1 MKFRAFILFIL
12 ILSFNSS
19 KAQNWDWILTATKNS
34 DTGDLNMHPNSAIKL
49 LRTDAEGNSY
59 LQLNFHDTTSLICS
73 NNNSYSSLAK
83 DTSTGLQSFC
93 MFAKIDRKGRLIW
106 STPLINAKTYQFD
119 IYDGELYVL
128 AELRKFPSYEFGQS
142 SVKTKYDDWGV
153 FRFDQFGNPHSLIFV
168 ANTRQAINPY
178 FSFSVTK
185 TSLVFTGFTQYSSN
199 YSKNRASIELKG
211 NTINLFESQQ
221 YVFGI
226 DKNTGQYQWHH
237 IYSECAEFVRHQ
249 NVNDYICD
257 RLNNSVYV
265 ALNFTERKP
274 TENFQFPTLTKFSE
288 NGVELISKKLTGT
301 DLKGNYLRRVKTFGN
316 NTVVVSGYLT
326 SQSLNFD
333 NHILR
338 KNYNNSKIENFILVL
353 DSNLNYKWHYVFKQ
367 TEAVKPQF
375 TMDSSGKFY
384 IEFAPSINT
393 AAPPFILPDGKVYR
407 FSNSEIDV
415 YSYNALILVFNN
427 KGVYQECISFPKIP
441 YSRTLDMTSDNLG
454 NIYLGIEVGVDY
466 YDEKKSFNIDD
477 LSVRSLQSAANIVAK
492 FNANELQ
499 INVDTLWCM
508 DDSLSFT
515 WNTKAFKSHYWQ
527 YENQKS
533 TKTKFRPSVTS
544 TGTYKVSIIGKTNE
558 DVDIKH
564 TAEIPYFAPPTIK
577 FSHPKYGCLFSPFT
591 LTDQSLFDNY
601 PNIPISIAVNFGDG
615 FDTIYS
621 LLLEDLKTFKPKH
634 TYIQPGKY
642 TVNYTVLHKGCS
654 NSFNSQ
660 IEILPAP
667 RPGITCSTTQGC
679 SPLPVEFKRTFIDP
693 IDSLVWN
700 ITSEK
705 TPFVNQPNEYTFSKG
720 GNYWISQTIY
730 GPSGCVTKDSQL
742 IQVTQGIEPGKTP
755 YLINATLLNNSSAQI
770 IWEFVPHAT
779 SYTILLDG
787 KFLASTKYIQWEY
800 SSPSEITKP
809 LSFTVIAVDSCGKST
824 LESNVARTLFC
835 KVQEIDNGKSQ
846 QNQSTLVS
854 FTPYIE
860 WKEGIKNYTILTKFS
875 NDTEWQNM
883 NSLNDTFHRD
893 EEFIKE
899 SEIRKCYKIVAF
911 SNENNVSESNE
922 LCLDY
927 SPIIYI
933 PSALTPNGDGLNDNF
948 KFYAHGIENIVT
960 RIYNRWGQ
968 KIWEGQGTE
977 VWNPEPTDQPGAY
990 AYTIT
995 GKSTK
1000 EAKELTFSGTITIV
1014 K

>member
-1 MKFRAFILFIL
+1 M
-12 ILSFNSS
+12 

-34 DTGDLNMHPNSAIKL
+34 DTGFLNMHPNSAIKL

-73 NNNSYSSLAK
+73 NNNSYSSLVK
-83 DTSTGLQSFC
+83 DTSVGLKPFC

-106 STPLINAKTYQFD
+106 STPLVNVKMYQFD
-119 IYDGELYVL
+119 IFDGELYVL
-128 AELRKFPSYEFGQS
+128 AEFRTFPTYEFGQS
-142 SVKTKYDDWGV
+142 KVQTSYYDWGIL
-153 FRFDQFGNPHSLIFV
+153 RFDQFGNPHSVIV
-168 ANTRQAINPY
+168 AANTNKADFPY

-185 TSLVFTGFTQYSSN
+185 NSLIFTGFTRYNDS
-199 YSKNRASIELKG
+199 YSKNRASVQLKG
-211 NTINLFESQQ
+211 YTIDLFESQQ
-221 YVFGI
+221 FVFGI
-226 DKNTGQYQWHH
+226 DKNTGQYLWHH
-237 IYSECAEFVRHQ
+237 GYSECSEFFRYQ
-249 NVNDYICD
+249 TENIYICD

-265 ALNFTERKP
+265 ALNFTKRKP

-288 NGVELISKKLTGT
+288 NGIELISKKLTGT
-301 DLKGNYLRRVKTFGN
+301 DLKINYFRRVKAIGN
-316 NTVVVSGYLT
+316 NTIVVSGYIN
-326 SQSLNFD
+326 SKSLNFD
-333 NHILR
+333 NHIIS
-338 KNYNNSKIENFILVL
+338 KNYDNSRVENFVLVL
-353 DSNLNYKWHYVFKQ
+353 DSSLNYKWHHVFKQ
-367 TEAVKPQF
+367 TDYIRPEF
-375 TMDSSGKFY
+375 TMDSSGNFY
-384 IEFAPSINT
+384 IEFSPSTSKN
-393 AAPPFILPDGKVYR
+393 ASPFILPNDKV
-407 FSNSEIDV
+407 FSLAQTEDESNTN
-415 YSYNALILVFNN
+415 NAIILVFDK
-427 KGVYQECISFPKIP
+427 KGIYNEYLSFPKMSYCRIF
-441 YSRTLDMTSDNLG
+441 DMTSDNHG
-454 NIYLGIEVGVDY
+454 NIYIGLETGANFYNETKIY
-466 YDEKKSFNIDD
+466 NIGD
-477 LSVRSLQSAANIVAK
+477 LSLSSLQSTANIVAK

-515 WNTKAFKSHYWQ
+515 WNTKAFKSHTWQ

-533 TKTKFRPSVTS
+533 TKTKFRPSVTA
-544 TGTYKVSIIGKTNE
+544 TGTYKVSIIGKTYE

-564 TAEIPYFAPPTIK
+564 SAEIPYYAPPTIK
-577 FSHPKYGCLFSPFT
+577 FAHPKYGCLFSPFT

-654 NSFNSQ
+654 NSFTSQ
-660 IEILPAP
+660 VEILPAP

-679 SPLPVEFKRTFIDP
+679 SPLPVEFKRTFSDP
-693 IDSLVWN
+693 IDSLIWN
-700 ITSEK
+700 VTTEK

-730 GPSGCVTKDSQL
+730 GPSGCVTKDIQL

-875 NDTEWQNM
+875 NETEWQNM

-948 KFYAHGIENIVT
+948 KFYVHGIENTVT

-1000 EAKELTFSGTITIV
+1000 EAKELTFTGTITIV